1 MRMRIEMQDA
11 LCASGLG
18 FVACPGYADL
28 MTILSENIEA
38 LSDRYENQQ
47 EFADK
52 VGATQ
57 ATVSRWIKGALPR
70 PANLLALARLGK
82 CSIEQ
87 LMTVPIVDWT
97 AVPAGDL
104 SEKTLIGMLEIAI
117 REIPATTTFGDWP
130 RLAASSLHT
139 QLEQLKASPPRSE
152 ALSEDTSTEAAK
164 GARSRRPKK
173 TTARG

>member
-1 MRMRIEMQDA
+1 MRMRIETQDA

-18 FVACPGYADL
+18 FDGTAGYGCL
-28 MTILSENIEA
+28 MSILSENIEA
-38 LSDRYENQQ
+38 LADRVGNQQ
-47 EFADK
+47 VFADK

-70 PANLLALARLGK
+70 PINLLALARIGH

-87 LMTVPIVDWT
+87 LLTVPIDQWT
-97 AVPAGDL
+97 PAPAGDL
-104 SEKTLIGMLEIAI
+104 SEQTLIGMIEIAI
-117 REIPATTTFGDWP
+117 REIPAATTIGDWP

-139 QLEQLKASPPRSE
+139 QFEQLKSSRPRQDAPP
-152 ALSEDTSTEAAK
+152 EDTSTGGGA

-173 TTARG
+173 SAAQG